1 MSIRQFIQIPTVLN
15 AIQFHKTEEDWKKL
29 KSFVELEGFIDIE
42 AGALLPLPNGNQAVV
57 IEGDWIVKYSKNHYL
72 HYTDEEFR
80 KTFMEVIP
88 MQKLTSMV
96 TTLTVTYLPPMA
108 LPFNAHS
115 VKH

>member
-15 AIQFHKTEEDWKKL
+15 AMQFHKTEEDWKKL

-88 MQKLTSMV
+88 MQNLKNEV
-96 TTLTVTYLPPMA
+96 
-108 LPFNAHS
+108 
-115 VKH
+115 